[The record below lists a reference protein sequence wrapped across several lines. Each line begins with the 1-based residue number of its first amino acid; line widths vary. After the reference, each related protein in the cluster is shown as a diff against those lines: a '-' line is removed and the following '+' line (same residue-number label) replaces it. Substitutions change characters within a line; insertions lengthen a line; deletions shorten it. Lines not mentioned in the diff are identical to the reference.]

1 MPEPSQSECCRLLP
15 PSQSPGC
22 PALFLSFAF
31 ARKAAAWKAL
41 RGGAGGAHTKDGGE
55 LTPGGWQVPR
65 GPRRPRRP
73 VFLVRSQAP
82 GRLLRRVGR
91 REPVLG
97 EEAAQRTV
105 RRAWEAPAGELERH
119 PG

>member
-22 PALFLSFAF
+22 PALFLSFAS

-55 LTPGGWQVPR
+55 LTPGGGRSRAAR
-65 GPRRPRRP
+65 GDPGGQSSWSGAKRRAGCCGGWEGGS
-73 VFLVRSQAP
+73 LC
-82 GRLLRRVGR
+82 LGR
-91 REPVLG
+91 RLRSG
-97 EEAAQRTV
+97 QS
-105 RRAWEAPAGELERH
+105 RRAWETPAGELERH